1 MYLQDESQ
9 KSLRIHGEQKKYK
22 TTGDKHPKLY
32 IKKKKWSLESLAADI
47 DFWQH
52 CKGYSRKWWALET
65 KEDSLRTTQDNDA
78 NY

>member
-32 IKKKKWSLESLAADI
+32 IKKKNGA
-47 DFWQH
+47 
-52 CKGYSRKWWALET
+52 
-65 KEDSLRTTQDNDA
+65 
-78 NY
+78 